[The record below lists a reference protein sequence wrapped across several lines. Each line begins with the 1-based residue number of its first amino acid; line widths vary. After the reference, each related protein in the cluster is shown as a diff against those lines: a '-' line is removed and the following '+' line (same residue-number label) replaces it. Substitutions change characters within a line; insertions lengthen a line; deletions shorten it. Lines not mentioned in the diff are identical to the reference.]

1 VTLVSF
7 TVGQWHR
14 QFQRQAHWTEGI
26 RSHLYGQAGLWG
38 AERVLDVGCG
48 TGAVTAEI
56 AQRTRGRV
64 TGLDLDP
71 SVIGFAAAWA
81 SEVDWLVGDAHRLPF
96 RDRSFD
102 LVVCSYLLLWVEN
115 PALVVQE
122 MARVVKDGGTV
133 LATTEPD
140 YGGRIDYPE
149 DIDLGPL
156 MEESLRHD
164 GAHPRLGRRLKAL
177 LSGAGLVVQV
187 GIIGSVW
194 DDRQLSEEFDAEWD
208 FIFETLADV
217 ADGAL
222 LRGYRD
228 QAWKALQDGSR
239 LFFMPHFWALGRKPA
254 ASPR

>member
-1 VTLVSF
+1 MSL
-7 TVGQWHR
+7 TVEQWHR
-14 QFQRQAHWTEGI
+14 QFQRQAHWTQET
-26 RSHLYGQAGLWG
+26 RFHLYRQAGLWG

-71 SVIGFAAAWA
+71 SVIRFAAAWI
-81 SEVDWLVGDAHRLPF
+81 SDVDWLVGDAQQLPF
-96 RDRSFD
+96 RDGSFD
-102 LVVCSYLLLWVEN
+102 LVVCSYLLLWVES

-122 MARVVKDGGTV
+122 MARVVKEGGAV

-149 DIDLGPL
+149 DIELGPL
-156 MEESLRHD
+156 MEESLRRE
-164 GAHPRLGRRLKAL
+164 GANPRLGRRLKAL
-177 LSGAGLVVQV
+177 LSGAGLVAQA

-208 FIFETLADV
+208 FIFETLDNV

-222 LRGYRD
+222 LRGYRNR
-228 QAWKALQDGSR
+228 AWKALQDGSR

-254 ASPR
+254 ASRR